1 MEQKVK
7 TNSSQRKELSLFML
21 VWSFFKLG
29 LTAFGMAML
38 QQIKS
43 TLIKNKWLSQKE
55 IDEGVAMVQL
65 YPGPLM
71 YNLSIYCS
79 YKLRG
84 FWGSLLSSFFF
95 ILPSYILMVFLSWL
109 YFAYGSVA
117 WVKPMFLALDA
128 MVVGIVF
135 NIFLGFGK
143 RYVQGAS
150 ASIIAGTAFLL
161 LLYHVNGLII
171 IAIAIA
177 LEYILAIF
185 FKEKSQSPTKDKDI
199 VRTNLPGSLSGRLIG
214 IIASGVVFA
223 GIIIWGLIDHSQN
236 AQLFFSM
243 FKIGAVAFGSG
254 FTIMP
259 LLQQTAVLSH
269 HWLTMRQFADGIAF
283 GQITPGPILITS
295 TFVGY
300 KVSGLLGSALATF
313 AMFFPSFFYTL
324 IVTEI
329 YEKIRAKAWIQQA
342 IHGIMSAFTGMLA
355 WVVLSLGEVSLHKPL
370 LFIWAVASFIL
381 VRYLKIN
388 ILWIF
393 LVGILARLLMF
404 FILKY

>member
-1 MEQKVK
+1 MEQKRL
-7 TNSSQRKELSLFML
+7 NNSQRKELSVFTL
-21 VWSFFKLG
+21 VWAFFKIG

-43 TLIKNKWLSQKE
+43 TLIKNKWLSQRE

-79 YKLRG
+79 YKLKG

-95 ILPSYILMVFLSWL
+95 ILPSYVLMVVLSWL

-117 WVKPMFLALDA
+117 WVKPIFLALDA

-135 NIFLGFGK
+135 HIFLGFGK
-143 RYVQGAS
+143 RYVNS
-150 ASIIAGTAFLL
+150 AVTGVIAGTAFLL

-171 IAIAIA
+171 IAIAII
-177 LEYILAIF
+177 LEYVLGIF
-185 FKEKSQSPTKDKDI
+185 FKDRKQEQAKEQDT
-199 VRTNLPGSLSGRLIG
+199 VRTVLPGSLSSRLVG
-214 IIASGVVFA
+214 IIVTGVVFV
-223 GIIIWGLIDHSQN
+223 GIIIWGLVDHSQN
-236 AQLFFSM
+236 AQLSFSM

-259 LLQQTAVLSH
+259 LLQQTAVSTH

-283 GQITPGPILITS
+283 GQITPGPILITA

-300 KVSGLLGSALATF
+300 KVGGLTGSALATF

-329 YEKIRAKAWIQQA
+329 YEKIRTKQWIQRS
-342 IHGIMSAFTGMLA
+342 IHAIMSAFTGMLA
-355 WVVLSLGEVSLHKPL
+355 WVVLSLGQVSLGKTF
-370 LFIWAVASFIL
+370 LFIWAVGSFIL
-381 VRYLKIN
+381 VRYFKIN

-393 LVGILARLLMF
+393 LFGILARLLMF
-404 FILKY
+404 FVLKY